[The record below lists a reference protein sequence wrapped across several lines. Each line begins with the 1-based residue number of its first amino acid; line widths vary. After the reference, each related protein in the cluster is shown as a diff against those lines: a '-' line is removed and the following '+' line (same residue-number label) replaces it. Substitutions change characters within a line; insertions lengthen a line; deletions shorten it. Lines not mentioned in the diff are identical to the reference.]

1 MDISSG
7 IQAAALDMHSTR
19 VGDAVT
25 TKMMD
30 KAMDVQTQNAA
41 QMIRGI
47 EETSAKMAEN
57 LPDNVGNNVNT
68 SV

>member
-7 IQAAALDMHSTR
+7 IQAAALDMHSKR

-25 TKMMD
+25 TKTMS
-30 KAMDVQTQNAA
+30 KAMDIQAQNAA
-41 QMIRGI
+41 QMIQGI
-47 EETSAKMAEN
+47 EETSANMAEN
-57 LPDNVGNNVNT
+57 LPDNVGKNVNT

>member
-7 IQAAALDMHSTR
+7 IQAAALDMHSNR

-25 TKMMD
+25 TKTMS
-30 KAMDVQTQNAA
+30 KAMDIQVQNAA
-41 QMIRGI
+41 QMIQGI

-57 LPDNVGNNVNT
+57 LPDNVGKNVNT